1 RSAKLAGMCP
11 VQTDQHVLN
20 VVSHQLH

>member
-1 RSAKLAGMCP
+1 KLAGMCP